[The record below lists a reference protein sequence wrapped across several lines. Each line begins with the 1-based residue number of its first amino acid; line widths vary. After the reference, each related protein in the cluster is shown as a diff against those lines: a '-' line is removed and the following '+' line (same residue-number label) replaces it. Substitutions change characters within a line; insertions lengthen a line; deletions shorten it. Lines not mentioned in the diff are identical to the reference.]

1 MEIKL
6 KDEMKKL
13 KSEESLIVEFNET
26 EVKTKIKEVEA
37 VDIKTALSDL
47 EPGESLI
54 VRF

>member
-13 KSEESLIVEFNET
+13 KPEESIVVKFNET
-26 EVKTKIKEVEA
+26 ETKPQLEVEPE
-37 VDIKTALSDL
+37 DLKTALANL